1 VSARE
6 ARTEA
11 AGSGGRIAFQSN
23 RGGEWQIYFMNADGS
38 GQRELSSALGSS
50 CPSWSPDGRRI
61 AFHSD
66 RGSNDDIYVMNA
78 DGSKQRRLTQSSAE
92 EIFPSWGARHEG
104 RFRLLKLD
112 EVACLYF
119 PCGIM

>member
-1 VSARE
+1 
-6 ARTEA
+6 
-11 AGSGGRIAFQSN
+11 
-23 RGGEWQIYFMNADGS
+23 MNADGS
-38 GQRELSSALGSS
+38 GQRRLTRSPAGDSE
-50 CPSWSPDGRRI
+50 PSWSPDGRRI

-112 EVACLYF
+112 EAALPLF
-119 PCGIM
+119 PVWYHVTTCDKWESGSCATH